1 MATRRGSAGI
11 GSFDARKDEIL
22 LSLDVRPQHQRFRES
37 SSPRDERSET
47 VEVRLAQDITALR
60 SRLGDTGS
68 VIWRARYCISDDT
81 IALPQHLMLHHSK
94 YRICE
99 GRYGRYLLRN

>member
-1 MATRRGSAGI
+1 VATRRGSAGI
-11 GSFDARKDEIL
+11 GSLDARKGEIL
-22 LSLDVRPQHQRFRES
+22 LSLDVRPRRQKLCGS
-37 SSPRDERSET
+37 SSPRDERSEI

-68 VIWRARYCISDDT
+68 VIWRARYCMSDDT
-81 IALPQHLMLHHSK
+81 IALLQHLMLDHSK
-94 YRICE
+94 HRICE